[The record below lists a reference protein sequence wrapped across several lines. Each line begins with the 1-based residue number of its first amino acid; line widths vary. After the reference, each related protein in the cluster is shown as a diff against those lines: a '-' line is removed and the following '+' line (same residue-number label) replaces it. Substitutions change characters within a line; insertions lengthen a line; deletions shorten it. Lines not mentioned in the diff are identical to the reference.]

1 MNTFA
6 RTKKEWM
13 KEQLETMDVHEHAQ
27 VLSIIRKYTTE
38 STKTQNG
45 LLISTDILSDA
56 CLEEIEKYVHFLI
69 DQRARMSEDNR
80 VRKSYE
86 RMIQ

>member
-6 RTKKEWM
+6 RSKKEWM
-13 KEQLETMDVHEHAQ
+13 KEQLDSMDVHEHAQ
-27 VLSIIRKYTTE
+27 VLSIIRKYNDQ

-45 LLISTDILSDA
+45 LLISTDTLPDE
-56 CLEEIEKYVHFLI
+56 CLNEINNYINFLL
-69 DQRARMSEDNR
+69 DQRTRMNEDSK

>member
-6 RTKKEWM
+6 RSKKEWM
-13 KEQLETMDVHEHAQ
+13 KEQLDSMDVHEHAQ
-27 VLSIIRKYTTE
+27 VLSIIRKYTDQ

-45 LLISTDILSDA
+45 LLISTDTLPDE
-56 CLEEIEKYVHFLI
+56 CLNEINNYINFLL
-69 DQRARMSEDNR
+69 DQRTRMNEDSK

>member
-1 MNTFA
+1 MNTIA
-6 RTKKEWM
+6 RSKKEWM
-13 KEQLETMDVHEHAQ
+13 KEQLDSMDVHEHAQ
-27 VLSIIRKYTTE
+27 VLSIIRKYTDQ

-45 LLISTDILSDA
+45 LLISTDTLPDE
-56 CLEEIEKYVHFLI
+56 CLNEINNYINFLL
-69 DQRARMSEDNR
+69 DQRTRMNEDSK

>member
-1 MNTFA
+1 
-6 RTKKEWM
+6 M
-13 KEQLETMDVHEHAQ
+13 KEQLDSMDVHEHAQ
-27 VLSIIRKYTTE
+27 VLSIIRKYNDQ

-45 LLISTDILSDA
+45 LLISTDTLPDE
-56 CLEEIEKYVHFLI
+56 CLNEINNYINFLL
-69 DQRARMSEDNR
+69 DQRTRMNEDSK

>member
-1 MNTFA
+1 
-6 RTKKEWM
+6 M
-13 KEQLETMDVHEHAQ
+13 KDQLDTMDVHEHAQ
-27 VLSIIRKYTTE
+27 VLSIIRKYTDQ

-45 LLISTDILSDA
+45 LLISTDTMSDE
-56 CLEEIEKYVHFLI
+56 CLIEINNYINFLQ
-69 DQRARMSEDNR
+69 DQRTRMSEDNK